1 MKALFKFE
9 LLKKK
14 FLIVSMI
21 LLAVLTSFYLYRLD
35 ANYNIAV
42 MILNNENEDDTI
54 YDRNMD
60 KARMHDDS
68 KAYLTN
74 AISLDNYY
82 LENGFYDYGFA
93 NGKQY
98 LKNEIAFNQ
107 YLLDNHIESLNLV
120 NTVYNNLEKINGVS
134 AVYNVIK
141 TIIPIVLPL
150 LVLGMAYRFFTIK
163 EESYKYLMT
172 LPVSKKQIIKAKWL
186 ATMLVSLGL
195 IMFTVLCSFI
205 VGMVIGGIGDFSYP
219 IVFNYLNINNTV
231 HVLNSFAWY
240 LLIVI
245 IMIVFKVIIYT
256 SIGVAIA
263 ICFKN
268 KWVSIMLV
276 VMIGIIPA
284 IRLFN
289 LDITMYSD
297 LIPLVFDSSH
307 ALVTYGY
314 SLLNIIGYFI
324 VTFIIVYGTNKT
336 AFTLF
341 ERREVC

>member
-1 MKALFKFE
+1 M
-9 LLKKK
+9 
-14 FLIVSMI
+14 
-21 LLAVLTSFYLYRLD
+21 
-35 ANYNIAV
+35 
-42 MILNNENEDDTI
+42 
-54 YDRNMD
+54 
-60 KARMHDDS
+60 
-68 KAYLTN
+68 
-74 AISLDNYY
+74 
-82 LENGFYDYGFA
+82 
-93 NGKQY
+93 
-98 LKNEIAFNQ
+98 
-107 YLLDNHIESLNLV
+107 
-120 NTVYNNLEKINGVS
+120 
-134 AVYNVIK
+134 
-141 TIIPIVLPL
+141 
-150 LVLGMAYRFFTIK
+150 
-163 EESYKYLMT
+163 
-172 LPVSKKQIIKAKWL
+172 
-186 ATMLVSLGL
+186 
-195 IMFTVLCSFI
+195 
-205 VGMVIGGIGDFSYP
+205 
-219 IVFNYLNINNTV
+219 
-231 HVLNSFAWY
+231 
-240 LLIVI
+240 
-245 IMIVFKVIIYT
+245 IIYT